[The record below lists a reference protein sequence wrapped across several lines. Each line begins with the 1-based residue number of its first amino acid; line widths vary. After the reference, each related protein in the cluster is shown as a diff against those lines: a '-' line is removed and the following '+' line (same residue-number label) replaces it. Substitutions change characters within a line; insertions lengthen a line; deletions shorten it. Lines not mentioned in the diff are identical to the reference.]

1 MVTRSDRVIRNDR
14 ELFSDFLTNFDAHPI
29 TKQLARVTD
38 VDSVAQSIRSLV
50 LTNLGERLFQPNLGG
65 DVKASLFEP
74 ADQITAVRVTE
85 SIKRIVEYSEPR
97 ARLLD
102 VQVTLGPNDNTMVVT
117 IVFSIINSREPQ
129 RLDIL
134 LKRVR

>member
-1 MVTRSDRVIRNDR
+1 MAVRSDRAGIADR
-14 ELFSDFLTNFDAHPI
+14 ELFSDFLTDLDAHPI

-38 VDSVAQSIRSLV
+38 ADSVAQSIRNLV
-50 LTNLGERLFQPNLGG
+50 LTNLGERPFQPNLGS
-65 DVKASLFEP
+65 DVMASLFEP
-74 ADQITAVRVTE
+74 ADEITATRINDA
-85 SIKRIVEYSEPR
+85 IKNVIEYSEPR

-102 VQVTLGPNDNTMVVT
+102 VSVTLGPDDNSMVVT
-117 IVFSIINSREPQ
+117 IIFSLINSREPE

>member
-1 MVTRSDRVIRNDR
+1 MSEARAYDSQQRD
-14 ELFSDFLTNFDAHPI
+14 LFSDFLTDLDAHPI

-38 VDSVAQSIRSLV
+38 VDSVSQSIRNLV
-50 LTNLGERLFQPNLGG
+50 LTNLGERPFQPNLGS
-65 DVKASLFEP
+65 DVLAALFEP
-74 ADQITAVRVTE
+74 ADEVTATRITGAIRNV
-85 SIKRIVEYSEPR
+85 VEYSEPR

-102 VQVTLGPNDNTMVVT
+102 VSVTLGPNDNAMVAT
-117 IVFSIINSREPQ
+117 IIFSLINSREPQ

>member
-1 MVTRSDRVIRNDR
+1 MATRSDRVLRQDR
-14 ELFSDFLTNFDAHPI
+14 DLFSDFLTDLDAHPV

-38 VDSVAQSIRSLV
+38 VDSVAQSIRQLV
-50 LTNLGERLFQPNLGG
+50 LTNLGERPFQPNLGS

-74 ADQITAVRVTE
+74 ADQITATRIVESVRNV
-85 SIKRIVEYSEPR
+85 VEYSEPR
-97 ARLLD
+97 AQLID
-102 VQVTLGPNDNTMVVT
+102 VEVTLGPNDNAMVVT
-117 IVFSIINSREPQ
+117 IIFSIINSREPQ